1 MLRDSSD
8 RHSGITKCNLL
19 GYVAVFCLPTLIVNV
34 ADSSEKSANI
44 YKLLTYPSDAVDSS
58 ETSVL
63 VYQFCDAGNSLAPSD
78 GTTTRLHD
86 VTLQTIVKFSARYG
100 LSTSPLPHTIFCP
113 ELKESSGRERTRV
126 K

>member
-1 MLRDSSD
+1 MR
-8 RHSGITKCNLL
+8 
-19 GYVAVFCLPTLIVNV
+19 V

-44 YKLLTYPSDAVDSS
+44 YKLLTYPSNAVDSS

-78 GTTTRLHD
+78 GTTTRPHD
-86 VTLQTIVKFSARYG
+86 VTPQTTVVFTTRYG
-100 LSTSPLPHTIFCP
+100 LPTSPSHTIFCP
-113 ELKESSGRERTRV
+113 ELKKRSGRERTRV